1 MSDSRLH
8 TLLDELHQE
17 LQRAPALDSE
27 EREMLNHLAQDVQ
40 ALLTAEGPARDESVV
55 GRLND
60 AVAQFEVSHPDL
72 TRALSQLLNSLSQGG
87 V

>member
-8 TLLDELHQE
+8 TLLNELHQE
-17 LQRAPALDSE
+17 LQRTPALDAE
-27 EREMLNHLAQDVQ
+27 EREMLNHLARDVQ
-40 ALLTAEGPARDESVV
+40 ALLAVEAPARDDSVL

-60 AVAQFEVSHPDL
+60 AIAQFEVSHPDL

>member
-1 MSDSRLH
+1 L
-8 TLLDELHQE
+8 
-17 LQRAPALDSE
+17 
-27 EREMLNHLAQDVQ
+27 
-40 ALLTAEGPARDESVV
+40 

-60 AVAQFEVSHPDL
+60 AIAQFEVSHPDL